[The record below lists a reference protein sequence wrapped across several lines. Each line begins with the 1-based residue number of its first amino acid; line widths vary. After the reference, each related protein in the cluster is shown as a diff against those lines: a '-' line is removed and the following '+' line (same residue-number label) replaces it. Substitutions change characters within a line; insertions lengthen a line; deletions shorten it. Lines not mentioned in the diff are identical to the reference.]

1 MEPSPPRLQ
10 LRVVKVSYAVVVVVS
25 ALLIFERYL
34 QYVRNPQDVAAS
46 SGMYAGGDL
55 LLEIFICF
63 LFLVPTVALVFVIRK
78 SESAY
83 TAYAKVLL
91 GLSLTAP
98 ISVVSLAIPVLNQ
111 WYWGDAFI
119 FRLFAIPIVVVVL
132 IFSRWLTRFAR
143 ARRLI
148 SYALLIE
155 GLTFVAIIAALFL
168 LSKGGHG

>member
-1 MEPSPPRLQ
+1 MEPSPSRLQ
-10 LRVVKVSYAVVVVVS
+10 WRLVAASYGVVAAVS

-55 LLEIFICF
+55 MLEILICF

-98 ISVVSLAIPVLNQ
+98 MSVGFLIIPVLNQ
-111 WYWGDAFI
+111 WYWGDACI
-119 FRLFAIPIVVVVL
+119 FRLFAIPMVVVVL
-132 IFSRWLTRFAR
+132 IFSRWLTRFVR

-155 GLTFVAIIAALFL
+155 GLTFVVIIGALF
-168 LSKGGHG
+168 SMGRKG

>member
-1 MEPSPPRLQ
+1 MESTPSRLQ
-10 LRVVKVSYAVVVVVS
+10 LRLVAAGYAVVVAIS
-25 ALLIFERYL
+25 ALLIFSRYRI
-34 QYVRNPQDVAAS
+34 YVRNPQDVAAAG
-46 SGMYAGGDL
+46 GMYAGGDL
-55 LLEIFICF
+55 LLEIIICF
-63 LFLVPTVALVFVIRK
+63 LFLVPTAALVFVIRK

-91 GLSLTAP
+91 GLSSTAP
-98 ISVVSLAIPVLNQ
+98 ISLGFLFIPVLNQ
-111 WYWGDAFI
+111 WYWGDACI

-155 GLTFVAIIAALFL
+155 GLTLVVIITSLFL
-168 LSKGGHG
+168 FSKGSYG

>member
-1 MEPSPPRLQ
+1 MEPSPSRLQ
-10 LRVVKVSYAVVVVVS
+10 LRLVQASYAVVAVVS
-25 ALLIFERYL
+25 ALLIYERYL
-34 QYVRNPQDVAAS
+34 RYVRNPQDVAAAG
-46 SGMYAGGDL
+46 GMYAGGDL
-55 LLEIFICF
+55 LLEIFLCF
-63 LFLVPTVALVFVIRK
+63 LFLVPTVALVLVIRK

-98 ISVVSLAIPVLNQ
+98 ISVTLLAIPVLNQ
-111 WYWGDAFI
+111 WYWGDACI

-132 IFSRWLTRFAR
+132 IFSLWLTRFAR

-155 GLTFVAIIAALFL
+155 GLTLVVVIAGLFL
-168 LSKGGHG
+168 FSTGRIG

>member
-1 MEPSPPRLQ
+1 MEPSPSRLQ
-10 LRVVKVSYAVVVVVS
+10 LRLVQAGYAMVVVVS
-25 ALLIFERYL
+25 ALLIYTRYL
-34 QYVRNPQDVAAS
+34 QYVRNPQDVAAA

-55 LLEIFICF
+55 LLEIIICF
-63 LFLVPTVALVFVIRK
+63 LFLVPTVALVLVIRK

-83 TAYAKVLL
+83 TAYAKVLF

-98 ISVVSLAIPVLNQ
+98 LSVGLLTIPVLNQ
-111 WYWGDAFI
+111 WYWGDACI

-155 GLTFVAIIAALFL
+155 GLTFVAVIAALFL
-168 LSKGGHG
+168 FSKGGYG